1 MQIQI
6 LLLLSLLILFPIS
19 VTGQETE
26 LPEVPKALGE
36 NTELSHRRAKLVSEH
51 DQLAQDISVHD
62 GRCINKPKT
71 TELVAEC
78 RASQAALNERIAA
91 YSKGEAAFTETLK
104 TAVSKRR
111 AALEK
116 QIANDIEAM
125 KRLGFSRRAEDF
137 AEWEQ
142 LAVQAKTEF
151 ENEVLG
157 TIADIA
163 IDKVRGGIVDAFKDF
178 DAAKATRLVQWI
190 RARGIKPEPTTLI
203 NAIERVGLAPDKARV
218 ADDAEFIVKQIEDY
232 RNGRAAANDP
242 TESAQFVSG
251 LLEGTISDPRVG
263 LLITEIKLT
272 TAAVYN
278 NATRRVARA
287 EVERLT
293 KLTESQLH
301 NLHRLQ
307 KLLER
312 HVQDLNSLRS
322 AVEDK
327 RR

>member
-6 LLLLSLLILFPIS
+6 LFLLGLLLLFPIP
-19 VTGQETE
+19 VTGQESE
-26 LPEVPKALGE
+26 LPEVPKALGQD
-36 NTELSHRRAKLVSEH
+36 TDLSKRRAKLVSEY
-51 DQLAQDISVHD
+51 DQLTQDISLHD

-71 TELVAEC
+71 PELVAEC
-78 RASQAALNERIAA
+78 RASQAALNDRIAA
-91 YSKGEAAFTETLK
+91 YNKGEATFTETLK
-104 TAVSKRR
+104 KAVNQRR

-116 QIANDIEAM
+116 QIDKDIEAM
-125 KRLGFSRRAEDF
+125 KRLGFSKRAEDF

-142 LAVQAKTEF
+142 LAVKAKTEF

-178 DAAKATRLVQWI
+178 DAAKAARLVQWI
-190 RARGIKPEPTTLI
+190 RARGIKPEPTALI

-242 TESAQFVSG
+242 TESAEFVSG
-251 LLEGTISDPRVG
+251 LLESTISDPRVA

-278 NATRRVARA
+278 NASRRVARA

-301 NLHRLQ
+301 DLHRLQ

-312 HVQDLNSLRS
+312 HVQDLNSLKKS
-322 AVEDK
+322 SGG
-327 RR
+327 